1 MSFISESLTIGLLL
15 AIVFGALFFY
25 LYTRVTYNEKRV
37 SLMENILLDIKM
49 NQEQQP
55 LHILPPIPHD
65 VSFHQ
70 TLLQQQQQQQEED
83 EEDEETPF
91 EVVENEVSE
100 EVVADEEEY
109 TELLNQVHDEVKE
122 EVLPVITN
130 ITIVPTNKYDSM
142 TKDELVELVKK
153 RGLRAG
159 NRPGREKLIS
169 ILEKSDESTVTIE
182 GSSLSSF
189 NDLQEAVSE

>member
-1 MSFISESLTIGLLL
+1 
-15 AIVFGALFFY
+15 
-25 LYTRVTYNEKRV
+25 
-37 SLMENILLDIKM
+37 MENILLDIKM

-70 TLLQQQQQQQEED
+70 TVLQEQQEE
-83 EEDEETPF
+83 EEEETPF
-91 EVVENEVSE
+91 EVVENGSSE
-100 EVVADEEEY
+100 EVVPDEEEY
-109 TELLNQVHDEVKE
+109 TELLNQVHDEVKSE

-130 ITIVPTNKYDSM
+130 TNPTNKYDSM

-169 ILEKSDESTVTIE
+169 ILEKADESTVTIE
-182 GSSLSSF
+182 GGSF

>member
-70 TLLQQQQQQQEED
+70 TLLQQQQQQEDD

-169 ILEKSDESTVTIE
+169 ILEKSDESTVSIE
-182 GSSLSSF
+182 GGSF

>member
-70 TLLQQQQQQQEED
+70 TVVQQEE
-83 EEDEETPF
+83 EEEETPF
-91 EVVENEVSE
+91 EVVENGSSE

-109 TELLNQVHDEVKE
+109 TELLNQVHDEVKD
-122 EVLPVITN
+122 EVLPEITN
-130 ITIVPTNKYDSM
+130 TNKYDSM

-169 ILEKSDESTVTIE
+169 ILEKADESTVTIE
-182 GSSLSSF
+182 GGSF

>member
-25 LYTRVTYNEKRV
+25 MYTRVTYNEKRV

-55 LHILPPIPHD
+55 LHILPPIPQNI
-65 VSFHQ
+65 SFHQ
-70 TLLQQQQQQQEED
+70 TVTQEED
-83 EEDEETPF
+83 EEETHF
-91 EVVENEVSE
+91 EIIENEE
-100 EVVADEEEY
+100 EEEY
-109 TELLNQVHDEVKE
+109 TELLNQVHEDVKVEEVKKE
-122 EVLPVITN
+122 EVVVEE
-130 ITIVPTNKYDSM
+130 IVNKYDSM

-169 ILEKSDESTVTIE
+169 LLEKADESTVVLDG
-182 GSSLSSF
+182 GSF
-189 NDLQEAVSE
+189 GDLQEAVTE